1 MSTYAPKPPGLM
13 RDAPGGRKRPALPPR
28 TVSREMAL
36 FAFLAFVGVTTIV
49 AQLTPF
55 ESVARFH
62 SSHKMPL
69 RATTHQNKFT
79 NAKERM
85 RPYYRPPTMF
95 MYRIWIIVWA
105 VAAVGAWQCWMRCG
119 FQRRRAAPAL
129 YALSLVVNAIW
140 LRDVFHDAHV
150 EHAPLI
156 SRLGVASIF
165 AAGVATGVAEL
176 EAAPWFVPAFLVAWK
191 LSEYCV
197 AVAAV
202 N

>member
-105 VAAVGAWQCWMRCG
+105 VAAVGLH
-119 FQRRRAAPAL
+119 RRRHL
-129 YALSLVVNAIW
+129 
-140 LRDVFHDAHV
+140 DVRTRDAHAQRTRNV
-150 EHAPLI
+150 HLRRA
-156 SRLGVASIF
+156 R
-165 AAGVATGVAEL
+165 
-176 EAAPWFVPAFLVAWK
+176 
-191 LSEYCV
+191 
-197 AVAAV
+197 
-202 N
+202 

>member
-1 MSTYAPKPPGLM
+1 
-13 RDAPGGRKRPALPPR
+13 
-28 TVSREMAL
+28 MAL

-55 ESVARFH
+55 ESVARFP
-62 SSHKMPL
+62 SHRSPS
-69 RATTHQNKFT
+69 APPHQNKFT
-79 NAKERM
+79 NAKSACARTTDL
-85 RPYYRPPTMF
+85 PMF

-105 VAAVGAWQCWMRCG
+105 VAPSALGSVDE

-165 AAGVATGVAEL
+165 AAAVANGVAEL
-176 EAAPWFVPAFLVAWK
+176 EAAPWFVPVFLVAWK